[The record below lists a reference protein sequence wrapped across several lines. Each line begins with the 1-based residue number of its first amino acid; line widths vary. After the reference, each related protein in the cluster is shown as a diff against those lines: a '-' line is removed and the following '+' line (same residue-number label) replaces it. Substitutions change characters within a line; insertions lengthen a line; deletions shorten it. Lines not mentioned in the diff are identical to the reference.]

1 MSSGRLSVLVLDTP
15 SAEIAAESVK
25 FDDKGLVLA
34 LACDHASGEILMA
47 AWMNRQTLIQ
57 TLTTGRMTY
66 WSRSRQEVWV
76 KGLTSGHLQDVVGV
90 ELDCDGDAL
99 RFRVRQIGHAAC
111 HTNRPSCFYRSLQG
125 GRWVVV
131 NAPSPEAGR
140 GA

>member
-1 MSSGRLSVLVLDTP
+1 MSSGMLSVLVLDAAT
-15 SAEIAAESVK
+15 AETAAETVK

-47 AWMNRQTLIQ
+47 AWMNRQTLVQ

-76 KGLTSGHLQDVVGV
+76 KGLTSGHLQDVIGV

-131 NAPSPEAGR
+131 NDPSPEPHR
-140 GA
+140 GI

>member
-1 MSSGRLSVLVLDTP
+1 MSSGMLSVLVLDAAT
-15 SAEIAAESVK
+15 AETAAETVK

-47 AWMNRQTLIQ
+47 AWMNRQTLVQ

-76 KGLTSGHLQDVVGV
+76 KGLTSGHLQDVIGV

-131 NAPSPEAGR
+131 NDPSPEPHPGT
-140 GA
+140 